1 MSDNN
6 SRFSLP
12 YLSQVFEALRKGKH
26 LSPQDKELYAA
37 LANNF
42 PDFQLLFKELG
53 FQLFDHP
60 RGFYYFKGVGALS
73 DKATKLSVFMFI
85 LIEHLAGQG
94 FDIEEGLLT
103 RVFSVDDLPHDST
116 ARYSGYM
123 KEAGAGVMYCV
134 KGLSVLG
141 FLHLAKDEKTFQFRL
156 PVYRF
161 VDVCLDILQ
170 PEDINHQTE
179 QAARSIV

>member
-12 YLSQVFEALRKGKH
+12 YLAQVFEALRKGQH

-42 PDFQLLFKELG
+42 SDFQLLFKELG
-53 FQLFDHP
+53 FQLFEHL

-94 FDIEEGLLT
+94 FDIEEGLMT
-103 RVFSVDDLPHDST
+103 HIFSVEALPHEST

-123 KEAGAGVMYCV
+123 KEAGAGVMSCI
-134 KGLSVLG
+134 KGLAVLG
-141 FLHLAKDEKTFQFRL
+141 FLQLAKDEKTFQFRL

-161 VDVCLDILQ
+161 VDVCLEILQ
-170 PEDINHQTE
+170 TEDINRQDE
-179 QAARSIV
+179 QVAGSPA